1 MPIFAAIIAASVGW
15 ALWTGKIR
23 VQQLPPIIL
32 GIAGAFLALRGQ
44 FIVGIGAVAIAA
56 AWYRGMTWRLFGL
69 KSTQSKQYGIDKARL
84 LLGVGSR
91 DDADH
96 IRARHRR
103 LISEN
108 HPDIGGNEQ
117 RASALNEARDLLL
130 SDLNKHQK

>member
-1 MPIFAAIIAASVGW
+1 MPIFAAIIIALIVW

-23 VQQLPPIIL
+23 VQQLPPVIL
-32 GIAGAFLALRGQ
+32 GIAGAFIALRGQ
-44 FIVGIGAVAIAA
+44 FIVGIGALAIAA

-69 KSTQSKQYGIDKARL
+69 KSTQSKQNGIDKARL

-91 DDADH
+91 DDADR

-108 HPDIGGNEQ
+108 HPDTGGNED